1 MLRTYQP
8 KKLHRKKEH
17 GFRKRM
23 ATKNG
28 RKVLARRRAKGKN
41 VTLKENRDFLRLYRK
56 GKCYVSSSL
65 VTYVLKNR
73 SNEKRYGITTSKKI
87 GKAVQRN
94 RARRVIRASLYD
106 LYSDIIP
113 GYDIVFVARGKTPY
127 VKSDVVKKEMTDHLK
142 KAKVLRTA

>member
-1 MLRTYQP
+1 M
-8 KKLHRKKEH
+8 
-17 GFRKRM
+17 
-23 ATKNG
+23 
-28 RKVLARRRAKGKN
+28 GKN

-73 SNEKRYGITTSKKI
+73 SNKKRYGITTSKKI

>member
-1 MLRTYQP
+1 M
-8 KKLHRKKEH
+8 
-17 GFRKRM
+17 G
-23 ATKNG
+23 
-28 RKVLARRRAKGKN
+28 KG

-56 GKCYVSSSL
+56 GKTFVGQTL

-94 RARRVIRASLYD
+94 RARRVIRSSLYS
-106 LYSDIIP
+106 LYSNIIP

-127 VKSDVVKKEMTDHLK
+127 VKSSVVEKEMKEHLK
-142 KAKVLRTA
+142 KAKVLEIS

>member
-1 MLRTYQP
+1 ML
-8 KKLHRKKEH
+8 
-17 GFRKRM
+17 
-23 ATKNG
+23 
-28 RKVLARRRAKGKN
+28 
-41 VTLKENRDFLRLYRK
+41 LRLYRK

-113 GYDIVFVARGKTPY
+113 GYDIVFVARGKTLCKKWCCKERNDWSSE
-127 VKSDVVKKEMTDHLK
+127 KSEGFEDCVNNEKDFYSSY
-142 KAKVLRTA
+142 

>member
-1 MLRTYQP
+1 M
-8 KKLHRKKEH
+8 
-17 GFRKRM
+17 
-23 ATKNG
+23 
-28 RKVLARRRAKGKN
+28 GKN

-113 GYDIVFVARGKTPY
+113 GYDIVFV
-127 VKSDVVKKEMTDHLK
+127 KSDVVKKEMTDHLK

>member
-1 MLRTYQP
+1 M
-8 KKLHRKKEH
+8 
-17 GFRKRM
+17 
-23 ATKNG
+23 
-28 RKVLARRRAKGKN
+28 GKN

-106 LYSDIIP
+106 LYSDNIP
-113 GYDIVFVARGKTPY
+113 GYDIVF

>member
-1 MLRTYQP
+1 MVFLY
-8 KKLHRKKEH
+8 
-17 GFRKRM
+17 FIYY
-23 ATKNG
+23 
-28 RKVLARRRAKGKN
+28 KGDNMGKG

-56 GKCYVSSSL
+56 GKTFVGQTL

-94 RARRVIRASLYD
+94 RARRVIRSSLYS
-106 LYSDIIP
+106 LYSNIIP

-127 VKSDVVKKEMTDHLK
+127 VKSSVVEKEMKEHLK
-142 KAKVLRTA
+142 KAKVLEIS

>member
-1 MLRTYQP
+1 M
-8 KKLHRKKEH
+8 
-17 GFRKRM
+17 
-23 ATKNG
+23 
-28 RKVLARRRAKGKN
+28 GKN
-41 VTLKENRDFLRLYRK
+41 LTLKENRDFLRLYRK
-56 GKCYVSSSL
+56 GKSFVSPTL

-94 RARRVIRASLYD
+94 RARRVIRSSLYD

-127 VKSDVVKKEMTDHLK
+127 VKSNVVKKEMKEHLR
-142 KAKVLRTA
+142 KANILRTA